1 MAGFIEFNMVCP
13 KCKENTGVLDI
24 GKIYEEYH
32 CTKCDFSKI
41 TYCRK
46 MSKKAPFEAAFS
58 AIKTLSICEN
68 ATSNA

>member
-41 TYCRK
+41 TK
-46 MSKKAPFEAAFS
+46 HNGPFV
-58 AIKTLSICEN
+58 
-68 ATSNA
+68 